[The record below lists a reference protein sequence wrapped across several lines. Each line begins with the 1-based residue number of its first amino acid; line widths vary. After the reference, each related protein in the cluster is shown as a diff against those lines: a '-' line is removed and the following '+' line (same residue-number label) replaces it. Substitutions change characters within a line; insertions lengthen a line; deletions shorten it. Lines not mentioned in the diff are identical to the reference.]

1 MDIHEYQA
9 KEILASFGVTIPR
22 GGIVYSPETAEN
34 KAREIG
40 GSKWVVKAQ
49 IHSGARG
56 KAGGVIVCNSPLE
69 VAQATDK
76 LLGKKLV
83 TNQTGPQGKIVNR
96 IYIEEATD
104 IEKELYLGL
113 VFDRSSESIMIV
125 ASTEG
130 GMSVEE
136 IAKEKPDSI
145 IRSKIEVA
153 VGIQDFQ
160 ARELAFGLGIEPELV
175 RRVSETIIGCAK
187 AFSELDATMVEVNP
201 LVISKQKQILA
212 LDCKMSFDNNA
223 MFRRDKVSE
232 LRDKTQED
240 EKEVYASD
248 RGLNY
253 VSLDGNI
260 GNIINGAGLAMA
272 SMDMI
277 KLAGGEPANFL
288 DVGGGATPEKIV
300 KAFRLIT
307 MDKKVKVILVN
318 IFAGINRC
326 DWVAEG
332 IVTWLWG
339 GYSVDNP
346 TLTRFFTLHYL
357 IPFLILGLVV
367 LHIWALHIPGNNN
380 PVGIDIKKPSKDT
393 VPFHPYIVIKDGFAL
408 LMFMIVFAFFVF
420 YTPNILG
427 HADNYI
433 EANPLV
439 TPAHIVPEWY
449 LLPFYAILRSV
460 PDKLLGVIAMLS
472 AILILAAL
480 PWLDTSKIRS
490 AVFRPLY
497 KQFYW
502 ILVADVLILGYVGA
516 MPAEGLYLLI
526 ARIAT
531 AYYFLHFLVVL
542 PILGFKERTTPVPL
556 SITEPI
562 LGGSPNLATVKKKD
576 NLKDQ

>member
-9 KEILASFGVTIPR
+9 KEILSSFGVTIPR
-22 GGIVYSPETAEN
+22 GGIVYNPETAEN

-56 KAGGVIVCNSPLE
+56 KAGGVIVCNTPLE

-83 TNQTGPQGKIVNR
+83 TNQTGPEGKIVNR

-113 VFDRSSESIMIV
+113 VFDRSSESIMVV

-136 IAKEKPDSI
+136 IAKEKPESI

-153 VGIQDFQ
+153 VGIQSFQ
-160 ARELAFGLGIEPELV
+160 ARELAFGLGIEPELI
-175 RRVSETIIGCAK
+175 RRASETIVGCAK

-253 VSLDGNI
+253 VSLEGNI

-332 IVTWLWG
+332 IVQALEKIEVKVPLVIRLAGTNVEKG
-339 GYSVDNP
+339 NK
-346 TLTRFFTLHYL
+346 
-357 IPFLILGLVV
+357 ILR
-367 LHIWALHIPGNNN
+367 
-380 PVGIDIKKPSKDT
+380 DSK
-393 VPFHPYIVIKDGFAL
+393 L
-408 LMFMIVFAFFVF
+408 
-420 YTPNILG
+420 
-427 HADNYI
+427 NYI
-433 EANPLV
+433 EANTLEDAANKAV
-439 TPAHIVPEWY
+439 
-449 LLPFYAILRSV
+449 
-460 PDKLLGVIAMLS
+460 
-472 AILILAAL
+472 AAL
-480 PWLDTSKIRS
+480 
-490 AVFRPLY
+490 
-497 KQFYW
+497 
-502 ILVADVLILGYVGA
+502 
-516 MPAEGLYLLI
+516 
-526 ARIAT
+526 
-531 AYYFLHFLVVL
+531 
-542 PILGFKERTTPVPL
+542 
-556 SITEPI
+556 
-562 LGGSPNLATVKKKD
+562 KK
-576 NLKDQ
+576 

>member
-9 KEILASFGVTIPR
+9 KKLLADFGVIIPR
-22 GGIVYSPETAEN
+22 GGIAYSPENAEN

-56 KAGGVIVCNSPLE
+56 KAGGIIVCNSPLE

-83 TNQTGPQGKIVNR
+83 TNQTGPEGKIVNR

-113 VFDRSSESIMIV
+113 VFDRSSESIMVV

-136 IAKEKPDSI
+136 IAKEKPETI

-153 VGIQDFQ
+153 VGIQSFQ
-160 ARELAFGLGIEPELV
+160 ARELAFGLGIDPELIA
-175 RRVSETIIGCAK
+175 RASDTIIGCAK

-223 MFRRDKVSE
+223 MFRRNKVSE
-232 LRDKTQED
+232 LRDKSQED

-332 IVTWLWG
+332 IVQALEKIEVKVPLVIRLAGTNVEKG
-339 GYSVDNP
+339 NK
-346 TLTRFFTLHYL
+346 
-357 IPFLILGLVV
+357 IL
-367 LHIWALHIPGNNN
+367 
-380 PVGIDIKKPSKDT
+380 KDS
-393 VPFHPYIVIKDGFAL
+393 
-408 LMFMIVFAFFVF
+408 
-420 YTPNILG
+420 NI
-427 HADNYI
+427 NYI
-433 EANPLV
+433 EASTLEEAANKAV
-439 TPAHIVPEWY
+439 
-449 LLPFYAILRSV
+449 
-460 PDKLLGVIAMLS
+460 
-472 AILILAAL
+472 AAL
-480 PWLDTSKIRS
+480 K
-490 AVFRPLY
+490 
-497 KQFYW
+497 
-502 ILVADVLILGYVGA
+502 
-516 MPAEGLYLLI
+516 
-526 ARIAT
+526 
-531 AYYFLHFLVVL
+531 
-542 PILGFKERTTPVPL
+542 
-556 SITEPI
+556 
-562 LGGSPNLATVKKKD
+562 
-576 NLKDQ
+576 

>member
-9 KEILASFGVTIPR
+9 KEILSSFGVTIPR
-22 GGIVYSPETAEN
+22 GGIVYSPENAEN
-34 KAREIG
+34 KAREIC

-56 KAGGVIVCNSPLE
+56 KAGGIIVCNSPLE

-83 TNQTGPQGKIVNR
+83 TNQTGPEGKIVNR

-113 VFDRSSESIMIV
+113 VFDRSSESIMVV

-136 IAKEKPDSI
+136 IAKEKPETI

-153 VGIQDFQ
+153 VGIQNFQ
-160 ARELAFGLGIEPELV
+160 ARELAFGLGIDAELIA
-175 RRVSETIIGCAK
+175 RASDTIIGCAK

-223 MFRRDKVSE
+223 MFRRNKVSE

-253 VSLDGNI
+253 VSLEGNI

-300 KAFRLIT
+300 KAFKLIT

-332 IVTWLWG
+332 IVQALEKIEIKVPLVIRLAGTNVEKG
-339 GYSVDNP
+339 NK
-346 TLTRFFTLHYL
+346 
-357 IPFLILGLVV
+357 ILQ
-367 LHIWALHIPGNNN
+367 
-380 PVGIDIKKPSKDT
+380 DSK
-393 VPFHPYIVIKDGFAL
+393 L
-408 LMFMIVFAFFVF
+408 
-420 YTPNILG
+420 
-427 HADNYI
+427 NYI
-433 EANPLV
+433 EADTLEDAANKAV
-439 TPAHIVPEWY
+439 
-449 LLPFYAILRSV
+449 
-460 PDKLLGVIAMLS
+460 
-472 AILILAAL
+472 AAL
-480 PWLDTSKIRS
+480 K
-490 AVFRPLY
+490 
-497 KQFYW
+497 
-502 ILVADVLILGYVGA
+502 
-516 MPAEGLYLLI
+516 
-526 ARIAT
+526 
-531 AYYFLHFLVVL
+531 
-542 PILGFKERTTPVPL
+542 
-556 SITEPI
+556 
-562 LGGSPNLATVKKKD
+562 
-576 NLKDQ
+576 

>member
-9 KEILASFGVTIPR
+9 KKILSNFGVTIPR
-22 GGIVYSPETAEN
+22 GGIVYSPENAEN

-40 GSKWVVKAQ
+40 GSRWVVKAQ

-56 KAGGVIVCNSPLE
+56 KAGGIIVCNSPLE

-83 TNQTGPQGKIVNR
+83 TNQTGPEGKIVNR

-113 VFDRSSESIMIV
+113 VFDRSSESIMVV

-136 IAKEKPDSI
+136 IAKDKPESI

-153 VGIQDFQ
+153 VGIQNFQ
-160 ARELAFGLGIEPELV
+160 ARELAFGLGIEPELI
-175 RRVSETIIGCAK
+175 RRASETIIGCAK

-300 KAFRLIT
+300 KAFKLIT

-332 IVTWLWG
+332 IVQALEKIEIK
-339 GYSVDNP
+339 VP
-346 TLTRFFTLHYL
+346 L
-357 IPFLILGLVV
+357 IIRLAGTNVEKGNKILQ
-367 LHIWALHIPGNNN
+367 
-380 PVGIDIKKPSKDT
+380 DSK
-393 VPFHPYIVIKDGFAL
+393 L
-408 LMFMIVFAFFVF
+408 
-420 YTPNILG
+420 
-427 HADNYI
+427 NYI
-433 EANPLV
+433 EADTLEDAANKAV
-439 TPAHIVPEWY
+439 
-449 LLPFYAILRSV
+449 
-460 PDKLLGVIAMLS
+460 
-472 AILILAAL
+472 AAL
-480 PWLDTSKIRS
+480 K
-490 AVFRPLY
+490 
-497 KQFYW
+497 
-502 ILVADVLILGYVGA
+502 
-516 MPAEGLYLLI
+516 
-526 ARIAT
+526 
-531 AYYFLHFLVVL
+531 
-542 PILGFKERTTPVPL
+542 
-556 SITEPI
+556 
-562 LGGSPNLATVKKKD
+562 
-576 NLKDQ
+576 

>member
-9 KEILASFGVTIPR
+9 KEILSSFGVTIPR
-22 GGIVYSPETAEN
+22 GGIVYSPENAEN

-56 KAGGVIVCNSPLE
+56 KAGGIIICNSPLE

-83 TNQTGPQGKIVNR
+83 TNQTGPEGKIVNR

-113 VFDRSSESIMIV
+113 VFDRSSESIMVV

-136 IAKEKPDSI
+136 IAKEKPETI

-153 VGIQDFQ
+153 VGIQNFQ
-160 ARELAFGLGIEPELV
+160 ARELAFGLGIDPELIA
-175 RRVSETIIGCAK
+175 RASDTIIGCAK

-223 MFRRDKVSE
+223 MFRRNKVSE

-253 VSLDGNI
+253 VSLEGNI

-332 IVTWLWG
+332 IVQALDKVEVKVPLVIRLAGTNVEKG
-339 GYSVDNP
+339 NK
-346 TLTRFFTLHYL
+346 
-357 IPFLILGLVV
+357 IL
-367 LHIWALHIPGNNN
+367 
-380 PVGIDIKKPSKDT
+380 KESK
-393 VPFHPYIVIKDGFAL
+393 I
-408 LMFMIVFAFFVF
+408 
-420 YTPNILG
+420 
-427 HADNYI
+427 NYI
-433 EANPLV
+433 EANTL
-439 TPAHIVPEWY
+439 EE
-449 LLPFYAILRSV
+449 
-460 PDKLLGVIAMLS
+460 
-472 AILILAAL
+472 AAN
-480 PWLDTSKIRS
+480 K
-490 AVFRPLY
+490 AVE
-497 KQFYW
+497 
-502 ILVADVLILGYVGA
+502 A
-516 MPAEGLYLLI
+516 
-526 ARIAT
+526 
-531 AYYFLHFLVVL
+531 
-542 PILGFKERTTPVPL
+542 
-556 SITEPI
+556 
-562 LGGSPNLATVKKKD
+562 
-576 NLKDQ
+576 LK

>member
-9 KEILASFGVTIPR
+9 KEILSSFGVTIPR
-22 GGIVYSPETAEN
+22 GGIVYSPENAEN

-56 KAGGVIVCNSPLE
+56 KAGGIIICNSPLE

-83 TNQTGPQGKIVNR
+83 TNQTGPEGKIVNR

-113 VFDRSSESIMIV
+113 VFDRSSESIMVV

-136 IAKEKPDSI
+136 IAKEKPDTI

-153 VGIQDFQ
+153 VGIQSFQ
-160 ARELAFGLGIEPELV
+160 ARELAFGLGINPELIA
-175 RRVSETIIGCAK
+175 RASDTIIGCAK
-187 AFSELDATMVEVNP
+187 AFNELDATMVEVNP

-223 MFRRDKVSE
+223 MFRRNKVSE
-232 LRDKTQED
+232 LRDKSQED

-332 IVTWLWG
+332 IVQALKKIEVKVPLVIRLAGTNVEKG
-339 GYSVDNP
+339 NK
-346 TLTRFFTLHYL
+346 
-357 IPFLILGLVV
+357 ILK
-367 LHIWALHIPGNNN
+367 
-380 PVGIDIKKPSKDT
+380 DSK
-393 VPFHPYIVIKDGFAL
+393 I
-408 LMFMIVFAFFVF
+408 
-420 YTPNILG
+420 
-427 HADNYI
+427 NYI
-433 EANPLV
+433 EASTL
-439 TPAHIVPEWY
+439 EE
-449 LLPFYAILRSV
+449 
-460 PDKLLGVIAMLS
+460 
-472 AILILAAL
+472 AAN
-480 PWLDTSKIRS
+480 K
-490 AVFRPLY
+490 AV
-497 KQFYW
+497 
-502 ILVADVLILGYVGA
+502 AVL
-516 MPAEGLYLLI
+516 
-526 ARIAT
+526 
-531 AYYFLHFLVVL
+531 
-542 PILGFKERTTPVPL
+542 K
-556 SITEPI
+556 
-562 LGGSPNLATVKKKD
+562 
-576 NLKDQ
+576 